1 MRLKI
6 TVSSTYNGGRRKRK
20 RDFKNRTDRLYQL
33 QSVSCCTYTWYIF
46 FSFLF
51 FTFLFYFHFL
61 LCKST
66 QIDWSLLSVRSNVA
80 LSSVRWNFIRDQLL
94 LNSVKKKRVIWK
106 KKERNKEVRRSI
118 FTKYGIRIRRSEKKN
133 EISGLYNFC
142 WFSDLNVTLWLRRI
156 T

>member
-33 QSVSCCTYTWYIF
+33 QSVSCCTYTWYIS

-80 LSSVRWNFIRDQLL
+80 LSSVRWNFFRDQLL
-94 LNSVKKKRVIWK
+94 LNSVKKKEWFEKR
-106 KKERNKEVRRSI
+106 KKEIKKSDDRFLRYTY
-118 FTKYGIRIRRSEKKN
+118 TKIGEEKRDKW
-133 EISGLYNFC
+133 I
-142 WFSDLNVTLWLRRI
+142 I
-156 T
+156 